1 VWATLCDGPNGV
13 KVGTRLRTLD
23 PPGIVQTTVPCF
35 RRRSP
40 RSLLAVVALLAGG
53 CAFDTPQTTLVP
65 RSDFARSILYVYGI
79 TTWIS
84 LGISLLVFVVLAVA
98 LLRFR
103 ARPGGPP
110 PSQTRGHTLL
120 EIAWTIAPALV
131 LLVIAIPTI
140 QIIFRT
146 QGRAAPKDAIEINV
160 RGWQWWWE
168 FRYPALGVVTA
179 NELHLPIGQP
189 VVLHL
194 EGPDV
199 IHSFWVPPM
208 GGKRDVVPG
217 RHNQMWFVIDT
228 PGVYDGQCAGF
239 CGASH
244 ANMRIK
250 LIAETPGEFERWVEA
265 QKAPPSEPAGSAAD
279 GKAAYARLA
288 CVGCH
293 TIRGMSAGV
302 IGPDLTHVGSRR
314 TIAAGLLANT
324 PENVAAWLRAPE
336 RIKPGVKMPNLG
348 LGEADARAIA
358 AYLASLQ

>member
-1 VWATLCDGPNGV
+1 
-13 KVGTRLRTLD
+13 LRTRD
-23 PPGIVQTTVPCF
+23 PPGIVQAIVQSF

-40 RSLLAVVALLAGG
+40 RTLLAVIALLAGG

-79 TTWIS
+79 TTWIA

-103 ARPGGPP
+103 ARPGGPL

-120 EIAWTIAPALV
+120 EISWTIAPALV

-168 FRYPALGVVTA
+168 FRYPAFDVAVA
-179 NELHLPIGQP
+179 NEPHLPVGRP
-189 VVLHL
+189 VVFNL

-199 IHSFWVPPM
+199 IHSFWIPPL

-217 RHNQMWFVIDT
+217 RLNRLSFVPDT
-228 PGVYDGQCAGF
+228 PGEYPGQCAEF

-244 ANMRIK
+244 ALMGMRVIVEPPDRFEQW
-250 LIAETPGEFERWVEA
+250 LAAQRAPAAEPTGDAAEGKTIF
-265 QKAPPSEPAGSAAD
+265 AG
-279 GKAAYARLA
+279 RA

-293 TIRGMSAGV
+293 TVRGVSTGAL
-302 IGPDLTHVGSRR
+302 GPDLTHFGSR
-314 TIAAGLLANT
+314 AWMAGGVLPINVDT
-324 PENVAAWLRAPE
+324 VAAWVKDPARY
-336 RIKPGVKMPNLG
+336 KPAVKMPALG
-348 LGEADARAIA
+348 LTDAEARAVA
-358 AYLASLQ
+358 TYLVGLK